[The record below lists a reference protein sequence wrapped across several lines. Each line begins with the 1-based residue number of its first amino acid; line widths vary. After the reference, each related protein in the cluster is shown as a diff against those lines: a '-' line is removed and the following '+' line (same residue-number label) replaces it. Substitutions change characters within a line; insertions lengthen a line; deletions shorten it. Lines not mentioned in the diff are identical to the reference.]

1 MGIRSVGLSMK
12 RLTTR
17 SKSMGLG
24 IAVVFGI
31 GAVVGGSLVAA
42 RSGASRPIVVE
53 TANAVGALPACNI
66 GQLALSSVYGNAAGV
81 WGYVIYTIKNVGTG
95 SCRVQGV
102 PALRLLG
109 PTGAVVM
116 RFVENPTSLART
128 IKASRPVAMAPQG
141 AASFYVGTACVR
153 DMYVAQPN
161 QVRSKLEVSLPGIAG
176 HVIQMIPSGG
186 GLTCPAPETVIS
198 SLHAGSTMSIPGF
211 TTGGSPPVSLPGS
224 RLPKKLAHP

>member
-1 MGIRSVGLSMK
+1 MGIRSVGLRLK
-12 RLTTR
+12 ILTTR

-42 RSGASRPIVVE
+42 RSGGSKPIVVE
-53 TANAVGALPACNI
+53 PANAVGVLPACST
-66 GQLALSSVYGNAAGV
+66 GQLALSSTGGNAAGV
-81 WGYVIYTIKNVGTG
+81 WTYGVYAIKNVGTG

-109 PTGAVVM
+109 PTGTVVTK
-116 RFVENPTSLART
+116 FVENPASLART
-128 IKASRPVAMAPQG
+128 IKASRPVTLAPQG
-141 AASFYVGTACVR
+141 AASFYVGIACVR
-153 DMYVAQPN
+153 NVNWALRDQGPF
-161 QVRSKLEVSLPGIAG
+161 KFEVSLPGIAG
-176 HVIQMIPSGG
+176 HVAQRSTEGIPY
-186 GLTCPAPETVIS
+186 PAPETVIS
-198 SLHAGSTMSIPGF
+198 SLHAGSTLSIPGF